1 MTDNAIHA
9 EYVGTNRVRAHKMTR
24 GQYNHMMRGLTL
36 PYDDGGSDPGYLVEY
51 RDGRAPNHSAFEGH
65 IRWSP
70 AERFEIAYRRADGLP
85 FGLALELAKQGRKIE
100 RGDWS
105 ERGVCVIMV
114 PAGRWV
120 APGGVEFLEGRPW
133 LALATAEGR
142 YTPWVASQTDLLA
155 DDWRVVE

>member
-1 MTDNAIHA
+1 MTDSTMAISTYA
-9 EYVGTNRVRAHKMTR
+9 GTKQVRAHKMTR
-24 GQYNHMMRGLTL
+24 GEHNDMRGWEL
-36 PYDDGGSDPGYLVEY
+36 PDDEDGSDPGYLVEY
-51 RDGRAPNHSAFEGH
+51 LDGGAPNHADFEGY
-65 IRWSP
+65 ISWSP
-70 AERFEIAYRRADGLP
+70 AEPFERAYRRADGLP
-85 FGLALELAKQGRKIE
+85 FGLALELAKQGRKIA
-100 RGDWS
+100 RGDWF
-105 ERGVCVIMV
+105 ERGVCVIVV